1 MIYLTDSKRYEKVQ
15 NFLSSLN
22 DNTHIIFTDDT
33 YFSKI
38 VLLSNKGI
46 FVSGEDLYL
55 PRNFVQ
61 VGTDKVKYSHI
72 VHPGIF
78 SEGKTPVLTKENPI
92 ITKLSD
98 KDLSSFNIFFYT
110 HLSTYVHINLIIEII
125 KDSKIKTIYKENKP
139 NVIEIIKNKLK
150 NLIKK

>member
-15 NFLSSLN
+15 NFLSSLS
-22 DNTHIIFTDDT
+22 DDTHILFTDDT

-55 PRNFVQ
+55 PRNFTQ
-61 VGTDKVKYSHI
+61 VGTDKVKYSHL
-72 VHPGIF
+72 VRPGIF
-78 SEGKTPVLTKENPI
+78 TEGKTPVLTKENPI

-98 KDLSSFNIFFYT
+98 KDLSSFDIFFYT

-139 NVIEIIKNKLK
+139 NIIEIIKNKLK
-150 NLIKK
+150 NLIIK

>member
-22 DNTHIIFTDDT
+22 DDTHIVFTDDT

-38 VLLSNKGI
+38 ILLSNKGI

-61 VGTDKVKYSHI
+61 VGTDKVKYSHL
-72 VHPGIF
+72 VCPGIF
-78 SEGKTPVLTKENPI
+78 TEGKNT
-92 ITKLSD
+92 
-98 KDLSSFNIFFYT
+98 
-110 HLSTYVHINLIIEII
+110 STYKRKSCNH
-125 KDSKIKTIYKENKP
+125 KTF
-139 NVIEIIKNKLK
+139 
-150 NLIKK
+150 

>member
-22 DNTHIIFTDDT
+22 DDTHIVFTDDT

-55 PRNFVQ
+55 PRNF
-61 VGTDKVKYSHI
+61 TMC
-72 VHPGIF
+72 
-78 SEGKTPVLTKENPI
+78 
-92 ITKLSD
+92 
-98 KDLSSFNIFFYT
+98 SSNN
-110 HLSTYVHINLIIEII
+110 S
-125 KDSKIKTIYKENKP
+125 SR
-139 NVIEIIKNKLK
+139 
-150 NLIKK
+150 

>member
-22 DNTHIIFTDDT
+22 DDTHIVFTDDT
-33 YFSKI
+33 YFSKVI
-38 VLLSNKGI
+38 LLSNKGI
-46 FVSGEDLYL
+46 FVSGNDLYL

-61 VGTDKVKYSHI
+61 VGTDKVKYSHL

-78 SEGKTPVLTKENPI
+78 TEGKTSVFTKENPV

-98 KDLSSFNIFFYT
+98 KDLSSFDIFFYT
-110 HLSTYVHINLIIEII
+110 HLSTYIHINLIIEII
-125 KDSKIKTIYKENKP
+125 KDSKIKIIYKDGKPSITESIINKF
-139 NVIEIIKNKLK
+139 K
-150 NLIKK
+150 NLF

>member
-22 DNTHIIFTDDT
+22 DDIHIVFTDDT

-38 VLLSNKGI
+38 VFFSNKGI

-55 PRNFVQ
+55 PREYVQ
-61 VGTDKVKYSHI
+61 VGTDKVKYSHP

-78 SEGKTPVLTKENPI
+78 TEGKTPVLTKENPI

-98 KDLSSFNIFFYT
+98 KDLSSFDIFFYT

-125 KDSKIKTIYKENKP
+125 KDSKIKTIYKDGKP
-139 NVIEIIKNKLK
+139 TIIESIINKLK
-150 NLIKK
+150 NLIIK